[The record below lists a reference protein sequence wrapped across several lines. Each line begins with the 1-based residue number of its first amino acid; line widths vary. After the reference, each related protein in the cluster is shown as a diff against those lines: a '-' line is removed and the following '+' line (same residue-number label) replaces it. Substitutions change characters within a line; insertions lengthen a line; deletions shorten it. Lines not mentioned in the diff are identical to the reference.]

1 MSTVR
6 VCLLR
11 GVAVLL
17 AMFAMASTANAQL
30 RRPRAEISPLV
41 ESPTLRA
48 GSSVRLA
55 LQVTLPEGLH
65 TQSNKP
71 RDPTLI
77 PTVLTVDVPA
87 GITWDEVVF
96 PPAIDLAQAGQDKPL
111 AVFEREFLIGVR
123 LTLAPNVAQG
133 AIDVPAPVS
142 YTHLT
147 LPTNR
152 EV

>member
-1 MSTVR
+1 MRREHRENTASQTPSSR
-6 VCLLR
+6 TNLL
-11 GVAVLL
+11 VSVFLLCVLCSL
-17 AMFAMASTANAQL
+17 CVLPAHAQL

-48 GSSVRLA
+48 GNSVRLA

-77 PTVLTVDVPA
+77 PTVLSVDVPA

-96 PPAIDLAQAGQDKPL
+96 PPAIDSVTSKMSPSPKTRRYAAW
-111 AVFEREFLIGVR
+111 R
-123 LTLAPNVAQG
+123 
-133 AIDVPAPVS
+133 
-142 YTHLT
+142 
-147 LPTNR
+147 
-152 EV
+152 